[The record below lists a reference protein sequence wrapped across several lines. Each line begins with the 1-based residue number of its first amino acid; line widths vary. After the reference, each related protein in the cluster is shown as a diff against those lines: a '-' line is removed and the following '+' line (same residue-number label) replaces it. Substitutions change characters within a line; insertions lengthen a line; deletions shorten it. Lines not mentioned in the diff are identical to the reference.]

1 MEQEQQTA
9 EVASQVSSFLMR
21 ATNVFAS
28 PGELYGEV
36 AQTNVQTTSWLVPF
50 ICMLLLAVLTTIA
63 LFSNP
68 TLRDQALE
76 PARQEMQKKVEAG
89 KMTQEQADQGTQFM
103 EAGPLMMI
111 TGTIG
116 AAVWTSVIFF
126 ASPLVL
132 WLIVKLG
139 FKSRGDYKKFLE
151 ISGLASMIGILGSI
165 VTLLMMHLFESIHA
179 APGGSLLLMG
189 SFNPHN
195 VGHILLGS
203 INVFTLWQTAVVGV
217 GLSKISGKS
226 IGVAMAI
233 TFGMWLLWT
242 AGSALIGWITG

>member
-9 EVASQVSSFLMR
+9 EVTPQVSSFLTR

-36 AQTNVQTTSWLVPF
+36 VQTNVQTTSWLVPY

-68 TLRDQALE
+68 TLREQVLE
-76 PARQEMQKKVEAG
+76 PGRQAMQKKVEAG
-89 KMTQEQADQGTQFM
+89 KMTQEQMDQATQFT
-103 EAGPLMMI
+103 ESGPLMMI
-111 TGTIG
+111 TGTLG
-116 AAVWTSVIFF
+116 AAVWTSVLFF

-132 WLIVKLG
+132 WLIVKYG
-139 FKSRGDYKKFLE
+139 FKSRGDYKKLLE

-179 APGGSLLLMG
+179 APGGSLLLKG
-189 SFNPHN
+189 SFDPHN
-195 VGHILLGS
+195 IGHNLLGS
-203 INVFTLWQTAVVGV
+203 LNVFTLWQTAIVGV
-217 GLSKISGKS
+217 GLAKISGKS
-226 IGVAMAI
+226 NGVAMAT

-242 AGSALIGWITG
+242 VATVLIGWVTG